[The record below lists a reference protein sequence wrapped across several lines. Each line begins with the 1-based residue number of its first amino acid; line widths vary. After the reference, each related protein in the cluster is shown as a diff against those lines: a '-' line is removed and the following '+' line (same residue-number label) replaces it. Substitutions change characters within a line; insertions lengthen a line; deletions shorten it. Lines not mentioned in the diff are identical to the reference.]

1 MTESHRSRLFLTRR
15 GLCSLCT
22 EGSLSARIPA
32 NPIFWIARRTDG
44 EREAQ
49 VPDRGQFPWLRL
61 VSGPGSH
68 APLPRPRI
76 PRSLAQVSAL
86 SRQRSIRPLDHL
98 VLLPRTRGRNQ
109 AQIPNDRELAD
120 VHGAPRPTVD
130 PAVPGPGVP
139 GSSVQ
144 VRETW
149 RAVDCFTSFSLPR
162 QSP

>member
-1 MTESHRSRLFLTRR
+1 MHRGFPVRANPCESHLLDCSQNRWGARGPSSRPWTIPVASSRLWTR
-15 GLCSLCT
+15 
-22 EGSLSARIPA
+22 LSRSSAP
-32 NPIFWIARRTDG
+32 PKDSPFPGTG
-44 EREAQ
+44 ERP
-49 VPDRGQFPWLRL
+49 VPATLDPT
-61 VSGPGSH
+61 
-68 APLPRPRI
+68 
-76 PRSLAQVSAL
+76 
-86 SRQRSIRPLDHL
+86 LDHL